1 MRSPYTTLYVHCVW
15 STWNRLP
22 LLTAAIRPIVYSA
35 IAKECEALNCSAIA
49 IGSAIS
55 DGGRSKQKA
64 IFKMLGTQGFAQP
77 T

>member
-1 MRSPYTTLYVHCVW
+1 MEIL
-15 STWNRLP
+15 
-22 LLTAAIRPIVYSA
+22 PIVYSA